1 MSVKVTYKSSPIVG
15 WVKYYKQLIRL
26 FSKRK
31 DFVLITPIGEVDD
44 LLNLPLDSKWY
55 RYKDRIFIF
64 RNKYKYASFVI
75 TKNTI
80 YSPLNF
86 CNTSFIGLRFGDKR
100 KAINCYIN
108 DTKNIP
114 NKTVKKV
121 IKLINQKD
129 LFNPIQIISVKI
141 F

>member
-1 MSVKVTYKSSPIVG
+1 MALKVLYKSSPIVG
-15 WVKYYKQLIRL
+15 WVKYYKQLMSL

-55 RYKDRIFIF
+55 RYKNRIFIF

-75 TKNTI
+75 TQNTI
-80 YSPLNF
+80 YSPLNC
-86 CNTSFIGLRFGDKR
+86 CNTSFMCFRFGDKR
-100 KAINCYIN
+100 KAIHCYLN
-108 DTKNIP
+108 DTKTLP
-114 NKTVKKV
+114 NKTIKKV
-121 IKLINQKD
+121 IKLINKKD
-129 LFNPIQIISVKI
+129 LFNPTQMISDII